1 MNNNLYSKK
10 FLWIQFSLIIN
21 KFIQYQIMG
30 LLFLF
35 IFIPV
40 GVIFKYKKRDL
51 LGLNFYT
58 SNNSYWNKKQKFNPK
73 NMKYQF

>member
-35 IFIPV
+35 LFIPV

-58 SNNSYWNKKQKFNPK
+58 SSNSYWSKKQKFNPK